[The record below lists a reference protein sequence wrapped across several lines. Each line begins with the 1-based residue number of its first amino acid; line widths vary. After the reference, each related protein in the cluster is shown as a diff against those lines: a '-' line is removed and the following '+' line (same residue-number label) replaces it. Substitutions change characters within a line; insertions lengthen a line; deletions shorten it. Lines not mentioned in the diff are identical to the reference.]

1 MTQRLIPSQQRHDHM
16 VERIA
21 EGLRQEGFREIQA
34 AGLDGFEQPAAI
46 DGHVPDVAAG
56 HRHHYLY
63 EVETEETLEREETL
77 QQWKAFA
84 RHARHNDTRFVI
96 VVPLG
101 SGLQAQALN
110 NYYRLRAE
118 VREIDF
124 DH

>member
-1 MTQRLIPSQQRHDHM
+1 M
-16 VERIA
+16 VARIA
-21 EGLRQEGFREIQA
+21 EGLRQEGFQQVQA
-34 AGLDGFEQPAAI
+34 AELDGFEAPPTI
-46 DGHVPDVAAG
+46 DGHVPDVAAA

-84 RHARHNDTRFVI
+84 HHARRNDTRFVI